1 MTSIAT
7 TSENFL
13 NEEVFQELKQACM
26 DHAENSNEGESGTT
40 IPRVTAEDWVGPDA
54 NTAQS
59 ADHFLRGVAHAIKEE
74 MIRRKLITQNDGY
87 EYWLN
92 INKQQNY
99 HYDCDEGLRQK
110 HGILRFPIVSTVF
123 YISCPSQR
131 EGRKGSL
138 ILHKETTNIKAIYD
152 LYKKKEDHL
161 STELQTITP
170 KENRLVFFPPRI
182 PHKVEAWEGGKRIS
196 LAVNFWQHRPL
207 EENYTDQQ
215 LLRTLLRMQI
225 DQ

>member
-1 MTSIAT
+1 MTAIAT

-13 NEEVFQELKQACM
+13 NKEVFQELKQACI
-26 DHAENSNEGESGTT
+26 DHAETSNRGESVTT

-54 NTAQS
+54 NTTQS
-59 ADHFLRGVAHAIKEE
+59 AVHLLRGVAHAIKEE

-92 INKQQNY
+92 INKQQDY

-110 HGILRFPIVSTVF
+110 HGILRFPIISTVL
-123 YISCPSQR
+123 YISCPTQR
-131 EGRKGSL
+131 EGKKGSL
-138 ILHKETTNIKAIYD
+138 ILHKETNNIKAIYD
-152 LYKKKEDHL
+152 LYNKKNDHL
-161 STELQTITP
+161 STEQQTITP

-182 PHKVEAWEGGKRIS
+182 PHKVGAWKGGKRIS

-207 EENYTDQQ
+207 EENYTEQQ

>member
-1 MTSIAT
+1 
-7 TSENFL
+7 
-13 NEEVFQELKQACM
+13 M
-26 DHAENSNEGESGTT
+26 DHAKTINEGESGTT
-40 IPRVTAEDWVGPDA
+40 IPRVTVEDWVGPDA

-59 ADHFLRGVAHAIKEE
+59 AVHFLRGATHAIKEE

-110 HGILRFPIVSTVF
+110 YGILRFPIVSTVF
-123 YISCPSQR
+123 YISCPTER
-131 EGRKGSL
+131 EGKKGSL
-138 ILHKETTNIKAIYD
+138 ILHKATNNVRAIYD
-152 LYKKKEDHL
+152 LYNKKEDHL
-161 STELQTITP
+161 STESQIITP

-182 PHKVEAWEGGKRIS
+182 PHKVESWEEGKRIS

-207 EENYTDQQ
+207 EENYSDQQ